1 MTQSK
6 KRVLTKSVVKKIK
19 TLLKEGKSRSQ
30 IVKDLKIRKKTGL
43 DWIRQV
49 TKTRKNKRLTEI
61 GQRARLFK
69 KPLTINQQNM
79 VTDLYRQG
87 YSKEFIKKI
96 GKNRFKKAI
105 PDSILKPYENEHKEN
120 NLLMRRGLSKQY
132 KRHLDAKYYRLQNA
146 HYHKY
151 KEDQFSIGSPSFI
164 VYREDDAEAI
174 QDDEL
179 LQV

>member
-96 GKNRFKKAI
+96 FYVFNGIKLCCSISQNRNPVTVFFSAKFRIWIFFKSF
-105 PDSILKPYENEHKEN
+105 SILYE
-120 NLLMRRGLSKQY
+120 
-132 KRHLDAKYYRLQNA
+132 
-146 HYHKY
+146 
-151 KEDQFSIGSPSFI
+151 
-164 VYREDDAEAI
+164 
-174 QDDEL
+174 
-179 LQV
+179 